1 MSTGL
6 STQPGAGS
14 QADPRPVPAPDET
27 TAFFWAGAADGRLL
41 LQRCARCMLYQYP
54 PDVACV
60 HCQSTELAPTA
71 VSGRGSLYSYTRVDR
86 AFHAG
91 FTGKLPYVIGLIEI
105 EEQPGLK
112 VLTNI
117 VDVDPEQLKVG
128 MPLEVTFETRGDAV
142 LPQFRPATE
151 PGLRGPA

>member
-1 MSTGL
+1 L
-6 STQPGAGS
+6 SAQP
-14 QADPRPVPAPDET
+14 DPRPVPEPDEV
-27 TAFFWAGAADGRLL
+27 TAFFWDAAREGRLEI
-41 LQRCARCMLYQYP
+41 QRCESCELYQYP

-60 HCQSTELAPTA
+60 HCQSTELTPTP

-91 FTGKLPYVIGLIEI
+91 FAQKLPYVIGLIEL

-117 VDVDPEQLKVG
+117 VGAGPEDLKVG
-128 MPLEVTFETRGDAV
+128 MPLEVTFEIRGEIT

-151 PGLRGPA
+151 AREHA